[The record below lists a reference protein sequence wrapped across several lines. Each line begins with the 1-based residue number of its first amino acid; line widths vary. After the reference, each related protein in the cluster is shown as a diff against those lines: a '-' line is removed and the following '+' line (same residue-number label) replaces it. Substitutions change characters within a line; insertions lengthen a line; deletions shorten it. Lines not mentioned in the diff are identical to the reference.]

1 MNIMIYGNSGSG
13 KTTLATILKKYG
25 YVHINTGQITR
36 LMADMDCHNLPVIV
50 QTMVST
56 MDTTKDHCFD
66 HFYIHT
72 YEQLRDLGMTPAVV
86 CLVDNRNIDHSDTKK
101 RERWLWQDPEIVAY
115 LDKVKAAVIKV
126 YNTDYG
132 FDISELIRAKYLPF
146 NAFAM
151 ERPE

>member
-25 YVHINTGQITR
+25 YAHINTGQITR

-50 QTMVST
+50 QAMVAT
-56 MDTTKDHCFD
+56 MDTSKDHCFD

-72 YEQLRDLGMTPAVV
+72 YEQLRDLGMTPAVI
-86 CLVDNRNIDHSDTKK
+86 CLVDNRTVSHPDTNK
-101 RERWLWQDPEIVAY
+101 RERWQCQDPEIVTY
-115 LDKVKAAVIKV
+115 LDKVGATIIKV

-132 FDISELIRAKYLPF
+132 FDLSELIRAKYLPF
-146 NAFAM
+146 DAFAM
-151 ERPE
+151 ERPK

>member
-25 YVHINTGQITR
+25 YIHINTGQITR

-50 QTMVST
+50 QSMVST
-56 MDTTKDHCFD
+56 MDTNKDHCFD

-86 CLVDNRNIDHSDTKK
+86 CLVDTRTIDHADTKK
-101 RERWLWQDPEIVAY
+101 RDRWLCQNHEIVTY
-115 LDKVKAAVIKV
+115 LDKAKATVIKV

-132 FDISELIRAKYLPF
+132 FDISELISAGYLPF

>member
-36 LMADMDCHNLPVIV
+36 LMADMDCHNLPIIV

-86 CLVDNRNIDHSDTKK
+86 CLVDSRSIDHPDTKK
-101 RERWLWQDPEIVAY
+101 RVRWQRQDTEIVDY
-115 LDKVKAAVIKV
+115 LNKIGATVIKV

-132 FDISELIRAKYLPF
+132 FDLSELIRAEYLPF

>member
-13 KTTLATILKKYG
+13 KTTLAIILKKYG

-56 MDTTKDHCFD
+56 MDTTKAHCFD

-86 CLVDNRNIDHSDTKK
+86 CLVDSRSIDHPDTKK
-101 RERWLWQDPEIVAY
+101 RERWLCQDPEIAAY
-115 LDKVKAAVIKV
+115 LDKIGATIIKV

-132 FDISELIRAKYLPF
+132 FDLSELIRTGYLPF

>member
-56 MDTTKDHCFD
+56 MDTNKDHCFD

-86 CLVDNRNIDHSDTKK
+86 CLVDNRSIDHSDTDK
-101 RERWLWQDPEIVAY
+101 RTRWECQDSEIVTY
-115 LDKVKAAVIKV
+115 LDKVKATIIKV

-132 FDISELIRAKYLPF
+132 FDLSELIRAKYLPF

-151 ERPE
+151 ERPK

>member
-86 CLVDNRNIDHSDTKK
+86 YLVDKRTINHGDTNK
-101 RERWLWQDPEIVAY
+101 RERWLCQDPEIVTY
-115 LDKVKAAVIKV
+115 LDKAEVRVIKV

-146 NAFAM
+146 NAFAV
-151 ERPE
+151 ERPK

>member
-13 KTTLATILKKYG
+13 KTTLASILKKYG

-86 CLVDNRNIDHSDTKK
+86 CLLDKRTVDHSDTDK
-101 RERWLWQDPEIVAY
+101 RERWECQNPEIVTY
-115 LDKVKAAVIKV
+115 LDKIKATVIKV

-132 FDISELIRAKYLPF
+132 FDLSELIRAKYLPF

-151 ERPE
+151 ERPK

>member
-72 YEQLRDLGMTPAVV
+72 YEQLRDLGMTPAIA
-86 CLVDNRNIDHSDTKK
+86 CLVDNRTIDHSNTNK
-101 RERWLWQDPEIVAY
+101 RERWQCQDHEIVTY
-115 LDKVKAAVIKV
+115 LDKVGATVIKV

-132 FDISELIRAKYLPF
+132 FDLSELIRTKYLPF

-151 ERPE
+151 ERPK

>member
-13 KTTLATILKKYG
+13 KTTLATILKKKYG

-56 MDTTKDHCFD
+56 MDTNKDHCFD

-72 YEQLRDLGMTPAVV
+72 YEQLCDLGMTPAVI
-86 CLVDNRNIDHSDTKK
+86 CLVDNRTIDHADTSK
-101 RERWLWQDPEIVAY
+101 RERWLCQDPEIVAY
-115 LDKVKAAVIKV
+115 LDKVGATVIKV

-132 FDISELIRAKYLPF
+132 FDVSELIRAKYLPF

-151 ERPE
+151 ERP

>member
-1 MNIMIYGNSGSG
+1 MNIMIYGNSGNG

-72 YEQLRDLGMTPAVV
+72 YEQLRDLGMTPVVV
-86 CLVDNRNIDHSDTKK
+86 CLVDNRNIDHPDTQK
-101 RERWLWQDPEIVAY
+101 RERWLCQDPEIVAY
-115 LDKVKAAVIKV
+115 LDKVKATIIKV

>member
-1 MNIMIYGNSGSG
+1 MIYGNSGSG

-86 CLVDNRNIDHSDTKK
+86 CLVDSRTIDHSDTNK
-101 RERWLWQDPEIVAY
+101 RKRWQWQDPEIVTY
-115 LDKVKAAVIKV
+115 LDKVGATVIKV

-132 FDISELIRAKYLPF
+132 FDLSELIRAKYLPF
-146 NAFAM
+146 SAFAM
-151 ERPE
+151 ERPK

>member
-50 QTMVST
+50 QAMVST

-72 YEQLRDLGMTPAVV
+72 YEQLRDLGMAPVVV
-86 CLVDNRNIDHSDTKK
+86 CLIDRRTIEHPDTDKRN
-101 RERWLWQDPEIVAY
+101 RWLCQDPEIVAY
-115 LDKVKAAVIKV
+115 LDRAKTTVINV

-132 FDISELIRAKYLPF
+132 FDLSELIRAKYLPF

-151 ERPE
+151 ERPK

>member
-13 KTTLATILKKYG
+13 KTTLASILKKYG

-86 CLVDNRNIDHSDTKK
+86 YLADNRGIGHLNTTK
-101 RERWLWQDPEIVAY
+101 RERWKCQDLKIIDY
-115 LDKVKAAVIKV
+115 LHAVKATIIKV

-132 FDISELIRAKYLPF
+132 FDLSELIRAGYLPF

>member
-72 YEQLRDLGMTPAVV
+72 YEQLRDLGMTPVVV
-86 CLVDNRNIDHSDTKK
+86 CLVDNRNIDHPDT
-101 RERWLWQDPEIVAY
+101 
-115 LDKVKAAVIKV
+115 
-126 YNTDYG
+126 
-132 FDISELIRAKYLPF
+132 
-146 NAFAM
+146 
-151 ERPE
+151 

>member
-72 YEQLRDLGMTPAVV
+72 YEQLRDLGMTPVVV
-86 CLVDNRNIDHSDTKK
+86 CLVDNRNIDHPDTKK
-101 RERWLWQDPEIVAY
+101 RERWLWQDSEIVAY
-115 LDKVKAAVIKV
+115 LDKVKATIIKV

-151 ERPE
+151 ECPE